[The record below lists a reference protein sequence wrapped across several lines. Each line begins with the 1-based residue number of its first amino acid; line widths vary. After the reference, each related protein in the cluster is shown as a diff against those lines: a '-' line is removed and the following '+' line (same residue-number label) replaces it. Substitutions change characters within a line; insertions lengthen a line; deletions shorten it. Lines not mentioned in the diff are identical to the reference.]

1 MSTVSEQSHLRSPQR
16 EPVHE
21 HFVEFWRAGAI
32 TEGRFRCVECGH
44 GVTVAD
50 RLPACP
56 TCHGRLWEQVAT
68 SPFGHAGAE
77 DLAENEAWTESE
89 LATTASFVQGAF
101 LALLIGPLLWIVPAA
116 AAFGLYELLR

>member
-1 MSTVSEQSHLRSPQR
+1 MSTVPEHILARAPQR

-44 GVTVAD
+44 GLTVSD

-56 TCHGRLWEQVAT
+56 TCHGRLWELVAT
-68 SPFGHAGAE
+68 SPFGRAGAE
-77 DLAENEAWTESE
+77 NLAAYETEAD
-89 LATTASFVQGAF
+89 LATTTSFVQGAF
-101 LALLIGPLLWIVPAA
+101 LALLIGPLLWLVPAA
-116 AAFGLYELLR
+116 AAFGLYELFR